1 MYQTRVNRSRSEP
14 EKNNGISKVE
24 KAGYIPAK
32 KRIENMILAGQRL
45 VQARKDQ
52 YDFNNAEPDENFDD
66 PTRRKNYDPA
76 DATQDGFYAQSRIKA
91 SKDRYKDQIQKAK
104 ESKEGNVSSP
114 KNQDTD

>member
-14 EKNNGISKVE
+14 EKNSGISKVE
-24 KAGYIPAK
+24 KAGYITAK

-45 VQARKDQ
+45 IQSRKEQ
-52 YDFNNAEPDENFDD
+52 YDFVDSEPDESFDD

-91 SKDRYKDQIQKAK
+91 SKERYKEKVEQAKIPSQTDKETQKAP
-104 ESKEGNVSSP
+104 E
-114 KNQDTD
+114 